1 MIRNRPM
8 ALLALA
14 AGLSLASAGLADE
27 LRNLKPGEA
36 VPAFSLA
43 TIAGNPLESSTLK
56 GSVTVVVY
64 LTAEQRASELAAAD
78 SIAVARGLA
87 GQPVHLVHI
96 TADADRKDYFQAF
109 RRDHPTDAPLAFDT
123 DRSLCH
129 KLGMIVYPTTII
141 IDREGKLSHVISLRG
156 PDYARVLE
164 AHTRFALGALSAD
177 QLEAALKGPLPAD
190 GPGHGLASAHRA
202 SARSLRERGRFDAAR
217 QELLLA
223 RDEFP
228 ADHDLVL
235 DLADVSLATGHLDE
249 ADAIIDDLLKIQP
262 DDRRA
267 TQLKGISLYR
277 RNRLDE
283 SESVLTKALILN
295 PEPGRVHYYL
305 GRIHE
310 QRGQMAKA
318 LEHYHEALRRA
329 LHEPEE
335 AAPAPDTPAAPAP
348 QPDNAPARLPAAN
361 GR

>member
-1 MIRNRPM
+1 MIRNR
-8 ALLALA
+8 ALATLALA
-14 AGLSLASAGLADE
+14 ASLSLAAPCPADE
-27 LRNLKPGEA
+27 LRNLKPGDA
-36 VPAFSLA
+36 VPGFSLA
-43 TIAGNPLESSTLK
+43 TIAGTTLESSTLK
-56 GSVTVVVY
+56 GSVTIVVY

-78 SIAVARGLA
+78 SIAVVRGLA
-87 GQPVHLVHI
+87 DQPVHLVHI
-96 TADADRKDYFQAF
+96 TADADRKDYFQTF
-109 RRDHPTDAPLAFDT
+109 RREHPTDAPLAFDA
-123 DRSLCH
+123 DRSLSH
-129 KLGMIVYPTTII
+129 KLGMIVYPTTLI
-141 IDREGKLSHVISLRG
+141 IDREGKLSRVISLRG
-156 PDYARVLE
+156 PDYTRALE
-164 AHTRFALGALSAD
+164 AYARFALGALNAD
-177 QLEAALKGPLPAD
+177 QLEAALKGPPPSD

-228 ADHDLVL
+228 TDRDLVL

-249 ADAIIDDLLKIQP
+249 ADAIIDDLLKLQP
-262 DDRRA
+262 EDRRA

-283 SESVLTKALILN
+283 AETVLNKALILN

-335 AAPAPDTPAAPAP
+335 PAPAPAA
-348 QPDNAPARLPAAN
+348 D
-361 GR
+361 